1 MRGEPVNKKNQNI
14 LLGIRVF
21 SDMLMV
27 SGAWMLA
34 FYLRFS
40 PVIEAP
46 KGVPATGLYVKLVP
60 FICVIWLLAF
70 SASGFYRRTGKHR
83 TAFIEALDILQ
94 SCGVATL
101 AFIAFSYFYEEY
113 RYSRLTLVFFALIHP
128 WMIILGRSAIR
139 KALRY
144 HRRNSPAR
152 ATLIIGSGDNLQ
164 QAIAMSDLGDIN
176 RSEVSGVILIGDTEQ
191 VTVGRKICEEAG
203 LKMINEPSDWTSFF
217 AVQSIQSVLIA
228 LPYRQFAYVE
238 EHLEKIVDQV
248 PDVRLVPDISRF
260 ARLATGI
267 ELVAG
272 MPVISIH
279 ESPLA
284 GMGGVLKRLTD
295 ILGAL
300 LGLVLFAPVLIL
312 LSVLV
317 KLTSPGPV
325 FYGQERM
332 GLDGRTFRIWKF
344 RSMRVDA
351 EEKTGAVWAKKGDD
365 RTTWLGSLMRRTS
378 LDELPQLLNVLL
390 GEMSLVGPRPERPV
404 FVHQFRRSV
413 PGYMLRHKVKAGL
426 TGWAQVNGW
435 RGDTSIDR
443 RIECDLYYIQHWSFW
458 LDLRIIF
465 LTVLRGFIHKN
476 AH

>member
-14 LLGIRVF
+14 LLGVRVA
-21 SDMLMV
+21 SDMIMV
-27 SGAWMLA
+27 TCAWMFA
-34 FYLRFS
+34 YFVRFS
-40 PVIEAP
+40 GVFEVP
-46 KGVPATGLYVKLVP
+46 KGVPQLGLYLKLIP
-60 FICVIWLLAF
+60 FIFVIWLLAF

-83 TAFIEALDILQ
+83 TAFIEALDVLQ
-94 SCGVATL
+94 SCAVATF

-113 RYSRLTLVFFALIHP
+113 RYSRLTLLIFAINHP
-128 WMIILGRSAIR
+128 WMIILARSGIR

-144 HRRNSPAR
+144 YRRNSPAR
-152 ATLIIGSGDNLQ
+152 ATLIIGSGENLR
-164 QAIAMSDLGDIN
+164 QALIMSDLGDIN
-176 RSEVSGVILIGDTEQ
+176 RSEVSGVILIGDGEQ
-191 VTVGRKICEEAG
+191 ITVGRQICMESNLKI
-203 LKMINEPSDWTSFF
+203 LDEPADWTTFF
-217 AVQSIQSVLIA
+217 TANSIQSVLIA
-228 LPYRQFAYVE
+228 LPYRQFSYVE

-295 ILGAL
+295 IVGSVF
-300 LGLVLFAPVLIL
+300 GLIAFSPVLL
-312 LSVLV
+312 LLALGVR
-317 KLTSPGPV
+317 LTSRGPV

-332 GLDGRTFRIWKF
+332 GLDGGTFKIWKF
-344 RSMRVDA
+344 RSMKIDA
-351 EEKTGAVWAKKGDD
+351 EVATGAVWAKKGDD
-365 RTTWLGSLMRRTS
+365 RTTWLGAVMRQTS

-404 FVHQFRRSV
+404 FVQQFRRSV

-435 RGDTSIDR
+435 RGDTSIER
-443 RIECDLYYIQHWSFW
+443 RIECDLYYIQNWSIW
-458 LDLRIIF
+458 LDVRILF
-465 LTVLRGFIHKN
+465 LTILRGFVHKN